1 MSKLIPVVYV
11 GRKPIAFDNVSGS
24 GKTWQGKGDVQE
36 VTDVQARILTKYPD
50 QWELVN
56 KADAAIVARP
66 QSLQVT
72 DGDGNDVAVDPD
84 DLKKPLERMTRPELK
99 AYAFNR
105 WGKNLD
111 ARQPTKLMI
120 DQIEEWEKELG
131 LVKLRSAL

>member
-11 GRKPIAFDNVSGS
+11 GRKPIAFDNVAGS

-36 VTDVQARILTKYPD
+36 VTDVQARALTKYTD

-56 KADAAIVARP
+56 KSDAAIVARP

-72 DGDGNDVAVDPD
+72 DEDGKDVAIDPD
-84 DLKKPLERMTRPELK
+84 ALKKPLERMTRPELK
-99 AYAFNR
+99 AYAQNR

-131 LVKLRSAL
+131 LVKLQSAV